1 MSEPP
6 RERAAGTMELVIGN
20 DAAQIARVSE
30 AMDCL
35 AAEHGIAPTPLVQ
48 LQVALDEMV
57 SNVIKYA
64 WPQGGCHTLQVRIE
78 VALGQVRIDISD
90 DGRPFDPRDAPVP
103 QTPLPGQR
111 PRPGGLG
118 VHMVRQFMDRFE
130 YVRIDTV
137 NRLTMIKRC
146 DTDNTEP

>member
-1 MSEPP
+1 MSEPS
-6 RERAAGTMELVIGN
+6 RGRAAGTVELVIGN
-20 DAAQIARVSE
+20 DIAQIARVSE
-30 AMDCL
+30 AMDRV
-35 AAEHGIAPTPLVQ
+35 ATKHRIAPKPLVQ

-64 WPQGGCHTLQVRIE
+64 WPQGGTHTLQVRIE
-78 VALGQVRIDISD
+78 VALGQVKIDISD
-90 DGRPFDPRDAPVP
+90 DGQPFDPRDSPAP
-103 QTPLPGQR
+103 QTPLPGRR

-130 YVRIDTV
+130 YARIDNV

-146 DTDNTEP
+146 DADNTEP

>member
-1 MSEPP
+1 
-6 RERAAGTMELVIGN
+6 MELVIGN
-20 DAAQIARVSE
+20 DIAQIARVSE
-30 AMDCL
+30 AMDRL
-35 AAEHGIAPTPLVQ
+35 AAEHRIAPKPLVQ

-64 WPQGGCHTLQVRIE
+64 WPQGGTHTLQVRIA
-78 VALGQVRIDISD
+78 VALGQVQIDIND
-90 DGRPFDPRDAPVP
+90 DGRPFDPCDAPAP
-103 QTPLPGQR
+103 QAPLPGQR

-118 VHMVRQFMDRFE
+118 VYMVRQFMDRFE
-130 YVRIDTV
+130 YARIDNV

>member
-1 MSEPP
+1 
-6 RERAAGTMELVIGN
+6 MELVIGN
-20 DAAQIARVSE
+20 DIAQIARVSE
-30 AMDCL
+30 AMDRV
-35 AAEHGIAPTPLVQ
+35 AAEHRIAPKPLVQ

-64 WPQGGCHTLQVRIE
+64 WPQGGTHTLQVRIE
-78 VALGQVRIDISD
+78 VARGQVRIDISD
-90 DGRPFDPRDAPVP
+90 DGRPFDPRDAPAP
-103 QTPLPGQR
+103 QTLLPGQR

-118 VHMVRQFMDRFE
+118 VYMVRQFMDRFE
-130 YVRIDTV
+130 YARIDNV

>member
-1 MSEPP
+1 MSEPS
-6 RERAAGTMELVIGN
+6 RGRAAGTMELVIGN
-20 DAAQIARVSE
+20 DIAQIARVSE
-30 AMDCL
+30 AMDRL
-35 AAEHGIAPTPLVQ
+35 AAEHRIAPKPLVQ

-64 WPQGGCHTLQVRIE
+64 WPQGGTHTLQVRIE

-90 DGRPFDPRDAPVP
+90 DGRPFDPRDAPAP
-103 QTPLPGQR
+103 QTPPPGQR

-130 YVRIDTV
+130 YARVDKV